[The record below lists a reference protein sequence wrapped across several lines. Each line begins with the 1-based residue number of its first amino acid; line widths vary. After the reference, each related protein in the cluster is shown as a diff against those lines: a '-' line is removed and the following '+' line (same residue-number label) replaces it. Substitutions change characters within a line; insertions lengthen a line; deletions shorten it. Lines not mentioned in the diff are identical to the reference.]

1 MKNLSVEIF
10 NLNKKFRWYERSHSL
25 KEGFAQIFKSPKQK
39 WEWDVLKN
47 INLEI
52 EHGEKVA
59 IIGRNGC
66 GKSTLLKIISGIHH
80 PTSGRVRIY
89 SQRLLALIELG
100 VGFYPDLTGRE
111 NIFLNWTF
119 NGLPKSELKKKFDSI
134 IEFSG
139 VKDFLDTPLK
149 YFSSGMTTR
158 LGFSIA
164 IHAEP
169 DLLIVDEVLA
179 VGDAEFQ
186 AQCYEKIDEVCKT
199 GTTLILVSHNFS
211 DIERVA
217 ERAVWIDKG
226 EIAFDGFVKPAI
238 NEYTKHYN
246 MVYDR
251 KLEET
256 I

>member
-1 MKNLSVEIF
+1 MKNLAVEIY
-10 NLNKKFRWYERSHSL
+10 NLNKKFKWYERSQSL
-25 KEGFAQIFKSPKQK
+25 KEGFTQIFKNPKQK

-47 INLEI
+47 INIDI
-52 EHGEKVA
+52 EQGEKLA

-66 GKSTLLKIISGIHH
+66 GKTTLLKIISGIHF
-80 PTSGRVRIY
+80 PTSGKVNIY

-111 NIFLNWTF
+111 NILLNWAF
-119 NGLPKSELKKKFDSI
+119 NGLPKAELKKKLDSI
-134 IEFSG
+134 IAFSG
-139 VKDFLDTPLK
+139 VEEFLDTPLK

-199 GTTLILVSHNFS
+199 GTTLILVSHNLA
-211 DIERVA
+211 DIERVT
-217 ERAVWIDKG
+217 ERAIWIDKG
-226 EIAFDGFVKPAI
+226 EIAYDGFVKPAI
-238 NEYTKHYN
+238 KKYLKHYN
-246 MVYDR
+246 MAQY
-251 KLEET
+251 KTMEAAL
-256 I
+256 

>member
-1 MKNLSVEIF
+1 MKNLAVEIF
-10 NLNKKFRWYERSHSL
+10 NLNKKFRWYERSQSL
-25 KEGFAQIFKSPKQK
+25 KEGFAQILKAPKQK

-52 EHGEKVA
+52 EQGEKVA

-66 GKSTLLKIISGIHH
+66 GKTTLLKIIAGIHQ
-80 PTSGRVRIY
+80 PTSGKVNIY

-111 NIFLNWTF
+111 NISLNWAF

-134 IEFSG
+134 VEFSG
-139 VKDFLDTPLK
+139 VNDFLDTPLK

-158 LGFSIA
+158 LGFSVA

-169 DLLIVDEVLA
+169 DLLIVDEVLS

-186 AQCYEKIDEVCKT
+186 KQCYEKIDEVCNS
-199 GTTLILVSHNFS
+199 GTTLILVSHNIT

-217 ERAVWIDKG
+217 ERAIWINNG
-226 EIAFDGFVKPAI
+226 EVALDGLAKSAI
-238 NEYTKHYN
+238 RQYLKHYN
-246 MVYDR
+246 MNYDE
-251 KLEET
+251 KLET
-256 I
+256 SL